1 MRYKFP
7 ENFLWGA
14 ATASHQI
21 EGGLSNNWTRWEQSN
36 AERLAKTGLNPL
48 AQDPENYISNSKY
61 SPESFKYWKRD
72 LEVMKKLDLKAYRL
86 SVEWSRIQPK
96 KGVFCKEEIDYYKRY
111 LKLLKMSGIKVVLT
125 CWHWSIPL
133 WLEQEGGLLSKDI
146 FNYFN
151 KYVRFLV
158 QELSEYVDYWITINE
173 PESFVFS
180 YLFGSWPPGV
190 KNPLIFH
197 KVFMRIL
204 PKMHTGAYY
213 EIKNLDPK
221 KPVSLAKSISYISAY
236 NCMPWNKLV
245 AYLYDWYVNKLFL
258 DKTLK
263 YMDYMGINFY
273 FYNKLGVRGIK
284 NDNDKVSDLGWWLQ
298 PEKLYNV
305 VLDVYKRY
313 KKPIF
318 ITENGLADNDDTL
331 REWWIEE
338 SVKAMYKAISENV
351 SIIGYLHWSLL
362 DNFEWDKGYWPKFG
376 LVSIDSKT
384 KERVI
389 KKSGL
394 YYSEIIRNN
403 GIM

>member
-284 NDNDKVSDLGWWLQ
+284 NDND
-298 PEKLYNV
+298 
-305 VLDVYKRY
+305 
-313 KKPIF
+313 
-318 ITENGLADNDDTL
+318 
-331 REWWIEE
+331 
-338 SVKAMYKAISENV
+338 
-351 SIIGYLHWSLL
+351 
-362 DNFEWDKGYWPKFG
+362 
-376 LVSIDSKT
+376 
-384 KERVI
+384 
-389 KKSGL
+389 
-394 YYSEIIRNN
+394 
-403 GIM
+403 